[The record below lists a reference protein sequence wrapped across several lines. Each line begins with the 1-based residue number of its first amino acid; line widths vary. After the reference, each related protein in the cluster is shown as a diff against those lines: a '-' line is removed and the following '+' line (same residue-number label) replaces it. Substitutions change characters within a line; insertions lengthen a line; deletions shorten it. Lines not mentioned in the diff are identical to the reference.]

1 MTVHR
6 RMAYVDS
13 LQYVRAK
20 VSAKY
25 IISIAKETKS

>member
-6 RMAYVDS
+6 RMASVDS
-13 LQYVRAK
+13 SQHVRAK